1 MAVANPA
8 VKPSPSARRARIV
21 ALTLIYL
28 CFVILWVI
36 TAGMTATI
44 VARRACRKGSVLLVF
59 LEAFNDAA
67 ASFSICIFFIFLA
80 LAAVQLCGLC
90 LAYLV
95 AVVCGSGAAFKKSVF
110 GAITPQGPTPEPPR
124 ALVLGLVAY
133 LALFLLTAAGILV
146 ELMSPHVEGS
156 MSQGQRI
163 ASVIEDVGV
172 VGRGAISCFVIIPAL
187 ALVIWR
193 KDQVDRHNSE
203 LKV

>member
-1 MAVANPA
+1 MAVADDA
-8 VKPSPSARRARIV
+8 ETPSPSARIV
-21 ALTLIYL
+21 ALSLIYL
-28 CFVILWVI
+28 CFAIWWVI

-44 VARRACRKGSVLLVF
+44 VARRVCRKGSALLVF
-59 LEAFNDAA
+59 LEAFTDVDDK
-67 ASFSICIFFIFLA
+67 FSICIFFIFLG
-80 LAAVQLCGLC
+80 LSAVLLCGLC

-95 AVVCGSGAAFKKSVF
+95 ALVSGSGAEFKKSVF
-110 GAITPQGPTPEPPR
+110 GAITPQGPIPEPPR
-124 ALVLGLVAY
+124 AIALGLVAY

-193 KDQVDRHNSE
+193 EDQADRHNPE